1 MQSEERQRRRNERDG
16 QEIVRPS
23 TEEGGG
29 VGNWGGE
36 HGAMGEREWAKTEE
50 RYFDKA
56 RELVQI
62 GAEKRVK
69 FHFGDRSGSNFK
81 LSDSKL

>member
-1 MQSEERQRRRNERDG
+1 MNEMDRK
-16 QEIVRPS
+16 IVRPS

-36 HGAMGEREWAKTEE
+36 HGAIGEREWAKTEE

-56 RELVQI
+56 RE
-62 GAEKRVK
+62 
-69 FHFGDRSGSNFK
+69 FHFGNGNGSNFK